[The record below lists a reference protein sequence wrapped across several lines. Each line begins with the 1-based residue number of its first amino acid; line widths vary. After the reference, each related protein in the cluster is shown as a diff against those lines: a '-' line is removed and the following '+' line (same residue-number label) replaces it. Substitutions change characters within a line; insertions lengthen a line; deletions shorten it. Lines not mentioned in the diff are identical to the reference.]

1 MLINKQEIN
10 IDDLFDDKYMH
21 KNIGND
27 IYLNDYQIQVLM
39 KYKINPYECSSIN
52 DLMFR
57 VDDILLDEDAE
68 DLELVEKE
76 LSEFNYYTNTD
87 K

>member
-39 KYKINPYECSSIN
+39 KYKISPYECCSIN

-68 DLELVEKE
+68 DLELVAKE

>member
-39 KYKINPYECSSIN
+39 KYKINPY
-52 DLMFR
+52 
-57 VDDILLDEDAE
+57 
-68 DLELVEKE
+68 
-76 LSEFNYYTNTD
+76 
-87 K
+87 

>member
-1 MLINKQEIN
+1 MNINGQEV
-10 IDDLFDDKYMH
+10 D
-21 KNIGND
+21 
-27 IYLNDYQIQVLM
+27 
-39 KYKINPYECSSIN
+39 IN

-68 DLELVEKE
+68 DLELVAKE